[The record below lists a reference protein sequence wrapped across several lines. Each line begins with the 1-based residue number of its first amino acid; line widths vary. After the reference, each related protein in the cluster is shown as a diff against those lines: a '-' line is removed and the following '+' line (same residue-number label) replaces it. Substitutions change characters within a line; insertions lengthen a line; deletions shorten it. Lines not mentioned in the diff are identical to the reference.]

1 MWVLIPLQ
9 SEGQTHYLPPGK
21 EYVVGRKNC
30 DVLLTSDQSIS
41 RAHAQLV
48 PNNQKTKT
56 RGTTASTQGMTLK
69 DSSKYGTF
77 VNSQR
82 LTGNTAV
89 DLKSGDSVT
98 FGVFESKFIVEH
110 LKPVVCSSCLDPNG
124 KAVLSQSLAAL
135 GGELVNSWS
144 LECTHLV
151 MTSVKVTVKTI
162 SALLCCVPIV
172 KPEFFSELSRC
183 VQQKLPPPKAER
195 FIPEIDEPSLLKEE
209 INIGVIPGRK
219 TIFTGKTFLFLSAK
233 QLKRLSA
240 AVGFGG
246 GRSLLLEEGSLPRQL
261 LECPQSCLIDVTTGS
276 SQALAPSSTTE
287 WAKAVKNVVQRKGLR
302 VIPES
307 EIGLAAIYASC
318 DRHCNP
324 SHRSVPKVNPR
335 IASASLSQSPAVDE
349 TVLPA
354 ASQNMTA
361 YAVNT
366 QTQGDRPHVQSWT
379 IGERS
384 QQRRQAD
391 RRSSLRPD
399 WKVTA
404 SLSEKPSCHSTFLRL
419 CCCAVCASLS
429 SDIDSSLTKLPDKAK
444 APAQVS
450 PQKQS
455 TLTSFFQPVNK
466 KRSSTR
472 PLQDEPSMSD
482 PKRAAL
488 ESPVT
493 VRSPNASDSQKTPR
507 NSAAHLCPGQP
518 EGRRDSFSLSAQ
530 EELNN
535 RKRKEMEED
544 IEMDE
549 LESIMSLDM
558 DFFDELPAE
567 SHQAQTSTQSSH
579 EKKHSVD
586 TAEASSAKHGSTYGE
601 ASKRPQ
607 TSSSTTHTNTK
618 AFEDDEPE
626 EETKIPMKAVTIK
639 QEVQQ
644 AEIDENLPK
653 QLVVVEYRS
662 LTVAEGPKEKPQKV
676 PDASCKKNFKSFRK
690 HSVPGMR
697 GSPDVIAGA
706 DLLVHNRGRNSDLDE
721 WLKDAIEEERQSR
734 RDENVGDDLF
744 RYNPTKP
751 SR

>member
-1 MWVLIPLQ
+1 
-9 SEGQTHYLPPGK
+9 GQTHYLPPGK

-48 PNNQKTKT
+48 PNN
-56 RGTTASTQGMTLK
+56 QGMTLK

-151 MTSVKVTVKTI
+151 MTSVKVTVK
-162 SALLCCVPIV
+162 
-172 KPEFFSELSRC
+172 
-183 VQQKLPPPKAER
+183 
-195 FIPEIDEPSLLKEE
+195 
-209 INIGVIPGRK
+209 
-219 TIFTGKTFLFLSAK
+219 
-233 QLKRLSA
+233 LKRLSA

-324 SHRSVPKVNPR
+324 SHHIADSGHNKAKFVVAWWWEKLPRRGRSRAPVSSTPP
-335 IASASLSQSPAVDE
+335 
-349 TVLPA
+349 LPEFR
-354 ASQNMTA
+354 
-361 YAVNT
+361 
-366 QTQGDRPHVQSWT
+366 DRPHVQSWT

-399 WKVTA
+399 WK
-404 SLSEKPSCHSTFLRL
+404 
-419 CCCAVCASLS
+419 
-429 SDIDSSLTKLPDKAK
+429 
-444 APAQVS
+444 
-450 PQKQS
+450 
-455 TLTSFFQPVNK
+455 
-466 KRSSTR
+466 
-472 PLQDEPSMSD
+472 
-482 PKRAAL
+482 
-488 ESPVT
+488 
-493 VRSPNASDSQKTPR
+493 
-507 NSAAHLCPGQP
+507 
-518 EGRRDSFSLSAQ
+518 

-586 TAEASSAKHGSTYGE
+586 TAEASSASKRPRLHFEDGPGGKLKCDVKKESHSEQPGWPAVSIKTEEPHLSEHGSTYGE

-618 AFEDDEPE
+618 AFEDDEDLQRPAADIFQPE

-639 QEVQQ
+639 QEVQ

-744 RYNPTKP
+744 R
-751 SR
+751 